1 MKVVVQRVAEASVSI
16 SGEQQASIGHGM
28 LILLGVAPTDTA
40 EDSYWL
46 VKKISQLR
54 IFSDSNG
61 HMNTSLL
68 DVEGEALVVS
78 QFTLHA
84 STKKGNRPS
93 FIASAKPDIAMP
105 LYEQFVA
112 ALTAALGK
120 PVATGVFGAN
130 MQVALINDGPVTLV
144 IDSKNRV

>member
-112 ALTAALGK
+112 ALAAVLGK
-120 PVATGVFGAN
+120 PVSTGVFGAN